1 MYVGKVA
8 QGLGKSIAVSGSKD
22 VGVMKQFRLTLL
34 KRRSMTDGRR

>member
-8 QGLGKSIAVSGSKD
+8 QGLGKPIAVSGSK
-22 VGVMKQFRLTLL
+22 VGGIKKLFRLTLL